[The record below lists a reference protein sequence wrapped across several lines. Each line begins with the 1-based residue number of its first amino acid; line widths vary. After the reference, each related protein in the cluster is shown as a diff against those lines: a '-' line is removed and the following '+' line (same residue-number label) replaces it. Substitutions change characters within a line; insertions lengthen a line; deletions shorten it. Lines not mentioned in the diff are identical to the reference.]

1 MIRRL
6 QLLRQHDRDISMNP
20 VQLIGL
26 LVVGVSAGLLSGLF
40 GVGGGIII
48 VPALAL
54 LFGMTQQSA
63 IATSLMALL
72 LPVGFLGVLE
82 YYRAGKISAENIW
95 IGLVIAAGL
104 FVGAYFGAKIATHL
118 SSEML
123 RKAFAVFMGI
133 VALHLWFK

>member
-1 MIRRL
+1 
-6 QLLRQHDRDISMNP
+6 MNP
-20 VQLIGL
+20 VQVIGL
-26 LVVGVSAGLLSGLF
+26 LAVGVAAGLLSGMF

-48 VPALAL
+48 VPALVV

-72 LPVGFLGVLE
+72 LPVGLLGVME
-82 YYRAGKISAENIW
+82 YYRSGKISGENIW

-104 FVGAYFGAKIATHL
+104 FAGAFFGAKIAIHL
-118 SSEML
+118 SSEIL

>member
-1 MIRRL
+1 
-6 QLLRQHDRDISMNP
+6 MNP
-20 VQLIGL
+20 VQVIGL
-26 LVVGVSAGLLSGLF
+26 LTVGVAAGLLSGMF

-48 VPALAL
+48 VPALVV

-72 LPVGFLGVLE
+72 LPVGLLGVME
-82 YYRAGKISAENIW
+82 YYRSGKISGENIW

-104 FVGAYFGAKIATHL
+104 FAGAFFGAKIAIHL
-118 SSEML
+118 SSEIL

>member
-1 MIRRL
+1 MAWRL
-6 QLLRQHDRDISMNP
+6 QALPHHNRGNRMNP
-20 VQLIGL
+20 MQLIGL
-26 LVVGVSAGLLSGLF
+26 LAVGVAAGLLSGLF

-72 LPVGFLGVLE
+72 LPVGLLGVME
-82 YYRAGKISAENIW
+82 YYRAVKISGENIW

-104 FVGAYFGAKIATHL
+104 FGGAYFGAKIATHL
-118 SSEML
+118 SGEIL

-133 VALHLWFK
+133 VAFHLWFK

>member
-1 MIRRL
+1 MSRRH
-6 QLLRQHDRDISMNP
+6 QPLREHDRDRSMN
-20 VQLIGL
+20 VLQLAGL
-26 LVVGVSAGLLSGLF
+26 LVVGVGAGLLSGLF

-72 LPVGFLGVLE
+72 LPVGLLGVLE

-95 IGLVIAAGL
+95 IGLIIAAGL

-118 SSEML
+118 SGEML